1 MHSACRGQRDR
12 MHLFGRNPTSP
23 VNCQPTRPPLPALS
37 QRLPLHPTAAHRTHS
52 AMSDS
57 AQLTRRVHAL
67 VDQMAAAMS
76 AAAASSSGQSATTAA
91 SVRAHVQAALRSMPA
106 ATAKQQALRDHI
118 MQDSVMDEA
127 VQRILD
133 IIASEGAQE
142 SAAAAP
148 APASAAASSLLS
160 SSAYAHSLSA
170 LDVTSDAPVADV
182 DAWLSGYLP
191 LMLPSATPV
200 EVRAHL
206 LRSLAT
212 QAKSLRS
219 TASVTAFFAHP
230 TVMRVLALAPND
242 ASPDAWQQQ
251 LEMQLVLVRSLPLL
265 SACVLPIASLIDAG
279 AAHMSSHKLS
289 GTALRRYQYVQSLLL
304 LEEAKRRARDAWQAE
319 PLRAYV
325 SRVRTVLRC
334 VPHEHVFTVSYSGE
348 LMFLQAMINA
358 AKEHAQN
365 DKVAATTAKH
375 SGSAKRARSHSPA
388 AAAHSVPLFHAP
400 AFSALFESLAG
411 EVAAQLCSGC
421 RQEGDVEGELVRW
434 AVLVRSTQSGG
445 LPAAFHSVTRWLQ
458 QRVASFPARTIP
470 LSLRPYIHRFGSG
483 VQEISQ
489 LWSMTAAVKLTLAH
503 LQKLLVAIDGD
514 LQLFDGE
521 EQASSDDESDAEDDE
536 DDAEGP
542 SNKRAKAE
550 FDSLGVSRS
559 PDSLFFL
566 DTGAAGSGSST
577 GAAVAMTDAADE
589 DADAAHSVAANM
601 SRILRS
607 IPQAAP
613 DRPTRR
619 GNKQAK
625 AQQEADQDEE
635 SSGAD
640 AAAAEAEAEAQAEA
654 EQIKEEEKDSMD
666 VDADAEAEADAKAE
680 EEAAAEEEE
689 AVEEE
694 PVAPV
699 KEETKKKGKAKVK
712 KEAESG
718 ETAVAPTTAST
729 RTRRATKAK

>member
-1 MHSACRGQRDR
+1 
-12 MHLFGRNPTSP
+12 
-23 VNCQPTRPPLPALS
+23 
-37 QRLPLHPTAAHRTHS
+37 
-52 AMSDS
+52 
-57 AQLTRRVHAL
+57 
-67 VDQMAAAMS
+67 
-76 AAAASSSGQSATTAA
+76 
-91 SVRAHVQAALRSMPA
+91 
-106 ATAKQQALRDHI
+106 
-118 MQDSVMDEA
+118 MDDA

-133 IIASEGAQE
+133 IIASRGAQE
-142 SAAAAP
+142 ESATAAAAAP
-148 APASAAASSLLS
+148 SSLLS

-170 LDVTSDAPVADV
+170 LDVTADAPVADV
-182 DAWLSGYLP
+182 DTWLAGYLP
-191 LMLPSATPV
+191 LLLPSAAPV

-230 TVMRVLALAPND
+230 IVMRVLALAPTD

-265 SACVLPIASLIDAG
+265 SACVLPIASLINAG
-279 AAHMSSHKLS
+279 AAHMASHKLS
-289 GTALRRYQYVQSLLL
+289 ATALRRYQHVQSLLL
-304 LEEAKRRARDAWQAE
+304 LEEAKRRSRDSWQGE
-319 PLRAYV
+319 SLRAYV

-348 LMFLQAMINA
+348 LMFLQAMINGV
-358 AKEHAQN
+358 KEHAQTE
-365 DKVAATTAKH
+365 KTAATTAKQ

-388 AAAHSVPLFHAP
+388 AAAASVPLFHAP

-411 EVAAQLCSGC
+411 EVAAQLCSSC

-434 AVLVRSTQSGG
+434 AVLVRSSQSGG
-445 LPAAFHSVTRWLQ
+445 LPAAFQSVTRWLQ
-458 QRVASFPARTIP
+458 QRVASFSARTIP

-489 LWSMTAAVKLTLAH
+489 LWSMTAAVKLTLSQ

-514 LQLFDGE
+514 MQLLDDE
-521 EQASSDDESDAEDDE
+521 EQAGSDDESDAEEE
-536 DDAEGP
+536 DADAEEP
-542 SNKRAKAE
+542 SNKRAKAAE

-566 DTGAAGSGSST
+566 DTGANST
-577 GAAVAMTDAADE
+577 GTSAVATTDAADE

-625 AQQEADQDEE
+625 AQQQAEQEE
-635 SSGAD
+635 EEETGGAD

-654 EQIKEEEKDSMD
+654 EQIKEEEMQESMD
-666 VDADAEAEADAKAE
+666 VDAEADVEE
-680 EEAAAEEEE
+680 EEAAEE
-689 AVEEE
+689 EEE

-699 KEETKKKGKAKVK
+699 KEEPKKKGKAKVK
-712 KEAESG
+712 KEAESS
-718 ETAVAPTTAST
+718 ETTVAATTAST
-729 RTRRATKAK
+729 RSRRATKAK